1 MAGKDVLM
9 MQPQAWMTNPSWF
22 LVAGLPWSG
31 DQAVAGMAE
40 AAFAIAPDLTQVVRP
55 VGADGQPVP
64 LGRDLAL
71 MLEAGSKCA
80 AALGKRVIFLSDIT
94 LWLSDIGR
102 SWELIGVNFS
112 AAQDELEQQR
122 TGLFITVSRRAHMI
136 LCSTAYSLTIQ
147 CTDGSVAEVPP
158 EEREMVR
165 ASFEERLNAD
175 WPIYVTHALAGIQP
189 AV

>member
-1 MAGKDVLM
+1 MARKDVLM

-71 MLEAGSKCA
+71 MLEVGSKCA
-80 AALGKRVIFLSDIT
+80 AALRNG
-94 LWLSDIGR
+94 
-102 SWELIGVNFS
+102 
-112 AAQDELEQQR
+112 
-122 TGLFITVSRRAHMI
+122 
-136 LCSTAYSLTIQ
+136 
-147 CTDGSVAEVPP
+147 
-158 EEREMVR
+158 
-165 ASFEERLNAD
+165 
-175 WPIYVTHALAGIQP
+175 
-189 AV
+189 